1 MRVGLILYG
10 SIHTLSGGF
19 IYDRKLV
26 EHLQNQGD
34 EITILSM
41 PWEKYSR
48 LLLQNWQKEWRDRI
62 ADLKVDILLQD
73 ELNHPSLFW
82 LNQKIRQQID
92 FPIISIVH
100 HLRSS
105 EKHPPLALA
114 FYRQIEK
121 KYLHTVDGF
130 IFNSQTTRKT
140 VEDLSGKPVSGIV
153 AHPAGDLYGIGMD
166 REEVI
171 SRCQNEGPLKI
182 LFVGNLIPRKGL
194 HTLLL
199 ALENLSELNWT
210 LEIVGRQDVDPD
222 YVAELKKQVMRGG
235 LDSRVTWLDRL
246 EDEQMKLVFRR
257 SQVLVMPSSYEGFGI
272 VYLEGMAFGLPAIA
286 SLAGAAH
293 EIITPGKNGVLVPPE
308 DVGAMETVLRKL
320 CKDRNYLETLSLGA
334 WQRFAEFPSWEES
347 MASARN
353 FLLEWLKTGR

>member
-34 EITILSM
+34 EVSILSM
-41 PWEKYSR
+41 PWLRYSR
-48 LLLQNWQKEWRDRI
+48 LLLQNWQKEWGDHI
-62 ADLKVDILLQD
+62 AELKVDILLQD

-82 LNQKIRQQID
+82 LNQKIRRQID

-105 EKHPPLALA
+105 EKHAPLAAAL
-114 FYRQIEK
+114 YRLIEK
-121 KYLHTVDGF
+121 AYLNSVDGF

-140 VEDLSGKPVSGIV
+140 VEDLSGKPVPGIV
-153 AHPAGDLYGIGMD
+153 AHPAGDLYGTGMD

-171 SRCQNEGPLKI
+171 LRCRSEGPLKI
-182 LFVGNLIPRKGL
+182 LFVGNIIPRKGL

-199 ALENLSELNWT
+199 ALQNLSKQNWT

-222 YVAELKKQVMRGG
+222 YVAGLKKQVMQGG

-246 EDEQMKLVFRR
+246 EDAQMEHIFRR

-272 VYLEGMAFGLPAIA
+272 VYLEGMAFGLPGIA
-286 SLAGAAH
+286 SLVGAAH
-293 EIITPGKNGVLVPPE
+293 EIITPGKNGVLVPPQ
-308 DVGAMETVLRKL
+308 DAGALETVICKL
-320 CKDRNYLETLSLGA
+320 CKDRNYLEMLSLGA

-347 MASARN
+347 MASVRN
-353 FLLEWLKTGR
+353 YLLEWLKTGR